1 MINRQQQ
8 AGTAAAQWAAVQH
21 KLPAVFFGDGVD
33 NGQPQPGAFARWLGG
48 KEGLEQLLAAGFGQA
63 WAVVVNINAQLPL
76 LLTELHLQALF
87 AGLQGVAQQVE
98 QGQLQTARVAFD
110 RGQRLRAVGLQL
122 QLPPGDFQLGRNGRY
137 CAVEYLAQ

>member
-1 MINRQQQ
+1 M
-8 AGTAAAQWAAVQH
+8 A
-21 KLPAVFFGDGVD
+21 
-33 NGQPQPGAFARWLGG
+33 
-48 KEGLEQLLAAGFGQA
+48 
-63 WAVVVNINAQLPL
+63 
-76 LLTELHLQALF
+76 ELHLQALF

-122 QLPPGDFQLGRNGRY
+122 QLPPGDFQFRRNGRY